1 MAMCCGM
8 CTQATWPTFAIMY
21 VGVPLGWFM
30 VGVALCLLCGLGN
43 VVATCAWLEGT
54 MCALAM
60 ITGGLSTRLGHIR
73 TLLLSRM
80 CHENF
85 HILSHLLGD
94 KEDYLL

>member
-1 MAMCCGM
+1 MH
-8 CTQATWPTFAIMY
+8 P
-21 VGVPLGWFM
+21 GVPHEWLM
-30 VGVALCLLCGLGN
+30 VGVKNCLLYGLGN

-60 ITGGLSTRLGHIR
+60 ITGGCLMHIR

-85 HILSHLLGD
+85 HILSHVPGD
-94 KEDYLL
+94 KEDHLLNLLHDTHGAN

>member
-1 MAMCCGM
+1 MEGPIPHE
-8 CTQATWPTFAIMY
+8 WS
-21 VGVPLGWFM
+21 M
-30 VGVALCLLCGLGN
+30 VGVEMCLLYGLGN

-60 ITGGLSTRLGHIR
+60 ITGGCLMHIR
-73 TLLLSRM
+73 TLPLSRM

>member
-1 MAMCCGM
+1 MAMCGGM
-8 CTQATWPTFAIMY
+8 CTQATWPTFAIMNP
-21 VGVPLGWFM
+21 GVPHEWFM
-30 VGVALCLLCGLGN
+30 VGVEMCLLYGLGN

-60 ITGGLSTRLGHIR
+60 ITGGCLMHIR
-73 TLLLSRM
+73 TLPLSRM

>member
-1 MAMCCGM
+1 MAMCGGM
-8 CTQATWPTFAIMY
+8 CTQATWPTFAMNPS
-21 VGVPLGWFM
+21 VPHEWFM
-30 VGVALCLLCGLGN
+30 VGVEIFLLYGLGN

-80 CHENF
+80 CHEIF

-94 KEDYLL
+94 KENYLL